1 LAGQGPAV
9 KIFGRY
15 AACPARGDAR
25 AVRDGALWF
34 DSTREDDRTMAAM
47 ERAAGR
53 LKIGLMSLFAALSWA
68 MMPAA
73 HAEIG
78 EIHVSRQYGIS
89 YLPLMIMED
98 QKLIEK
104 HAKATGVD
112 VKVEWSKFAS
122 GAVMNDALLSG
133 NLQFASGGVGPFT
146 TLWAKT
152 RGNLDVRAVSAINS
166 MPLFLVTRN
175 PNVKTLKDFT
185 DKDRIALPAVKVSIQ
200 AVTLQMAA
208 EKAFGEGQQ
217 NRLDHLTVSMAHPDA
232 LTALVSGKSEVT
244 AHLGSPPF
252 QYQELEQQGMHK
264 VFSSYDVLGG
274 PATFNVVWT
283 TKKFHDENPK
293 IYAAFVAALDE
304 ATATINRDKRAAG
317 ATYLRIS
324 KDKDTLDDIVKMLND
339 PAIVYTTTPNNV
351 MKYVDFMHKVGS
363 IKVKPDS
370 WKEMFFQNAHGLS
383 GS

>member
-1 LAGQGPAV
+1 M
-9 KIFGRY
+9 
-15 AACPARGDAR
+15 
-25 AVRDGALWF
+25 
-34 DSTREDDRTMAAM
+34 SEDNRTMAATM
-47 ERAAGR
+47 RALAPT
-53 LKIGLMSLFAALSWA
+53 KFGLMSLVAALSWA
-68 MMPAA
+68 MLPAA
-73 HAEIG
+73 HAETS

-104 HAKATGVD
+104 HAKSAGTD

-152 RGNLDVRAVSAINS
+152 RGNLDVKAVSAINS

-175 PNVKTLKDFT
+175 PNVKTVKDFT
-185 DKDRIALPAVKVSIQ
+185 DKDKIALPAVKVSIQ

-217 NRLDHLTVSMAHPDA
+217 NKLDHLTVSMAHPDA
-232 LTALVSGKSEVT
+232 ETALLSGRSEIT

-293 IYAAFVAALDE
+293 VYAAFVAALDE
-304 ATATINRDKRAAG
+304 ATAMINRDKRAA
-317 ATYLRIS
+317 AQTYLRIS
-324 KDKDTLDDIVKMLND
+324 KDKDSLDDIVKMLND
-339 PAIVYTTTPNNV
+339 PAIAYTTTPNNV
-351 MKYVDFMHKVGS
+351 MKYVNFMHKIGS

-370 WKEMFFQNAHGLS
+370 WKEMFFENAHSLS

>member
-1 LAGQGPAV
+1 MITKREGVLASVRSALIAFVALG
-9 KIFGRY
+9 
-15 AACPARGDAR
+15 AC
-25 AVRDGALWF
+25 
-34 DSTREDDRTMAAM
+34 
-47 ERAAGR
+47 
-53 LKIGLMSLFAALSWA
+53 AAL
-68 MMPAA
+68 PAA
-73 HAEIG
+73 HAEMS

-89 YLPLMIMED
+89 YLPLMLMED
-98 QKLIEK
+98 QKLLEK
-104 HAKATGVD
+104 HAKAAGID

-152 RGNLDVRAVSAINS
+152 RGTLDVKATSAINS

-185 DKDRIALPAVKVSIQ
+185 DKDKIALPAVKVSIQ

-208 EKAFGEGQQ
+208 EQAFGEGQQ
-217 NRLDHLTVSMAHPDA
+217 NKLDHLTVSMAHPDA
-232 LTALVSGKSEVT
+232 ETALLSGRSEVT

-252 QYQELEQQGMHK
+252 QYQELEHAGMHK

-293 IYAAFVAALDE
+293 LYAAFMAALDE
-304 ATATINRDKRAAG
+304 ATAAINRDKRAA
-317 ATYLRIS
+317 AEAYLRIS
-324 KDKDTLDDIVKMLND
+324 KDKDSLDDIVKMLND

-351 MKYVDFMHKVGS
+351 MKYVNFMYKVGS

-370 WKEMFFQNAHGLS
+370 WKEMFFPNAHGLS